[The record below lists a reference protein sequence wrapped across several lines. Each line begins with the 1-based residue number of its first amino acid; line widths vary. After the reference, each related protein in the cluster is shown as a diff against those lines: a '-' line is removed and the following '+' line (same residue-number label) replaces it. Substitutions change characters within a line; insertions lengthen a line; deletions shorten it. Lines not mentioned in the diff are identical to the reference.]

1 MDMVDSGDWMINYN
15 EVIKDKSLSYIT
27 RLLAADLIN
36 NPYLTL
42 GDFFKNLADVEVDIL
57 VEKADHLLQDD
68 EEHFKSLEEMIIL
81 TMMLC
86 QAEGV
91 SLSSEQD
98 IREATNLLAIITHG
112 VSLGKKGI
120 VEVKYDKLSL
130 GKEFENEVV
139 FKRI

>member
-1 MDMVDSGDWMINYN
+1 MDEGDFIVQYS
-15 EVIKDKSLSYIT
+15 EVIKEKSFSYIT

-42 GDFFKNLADVEVDIL
+42 GDFFKNLADVEIDIL
-57 VEKADHLLQDD
+57 VEKADHLLDDD
-68 EEHFKSLEEMIIL
+68 ENHSKSIEELLVL

-91 SLSSEQD
+91 SLSSEEE
-98 IREATNLLAIITHG
+98 IKEATNLLAIIIHG

-120 VEVKYDKLSL
+120 VEVAYDKLSL

-139 FKRI
+139 FKKL